1 MFMSAFLLDLRYGAR
16 MLRRT
21 PGFAAIVVAVL
32 ALGIGA
38 NSAVFSVVNAVLLR
52 PLPYHDPDRLYR
64 LDEIDPKGQ
73 PTGVSPADARIFGER
88 IHAFAELAVSHW
100 QNVTLTG
107 PQGPENDYGGKVSS
121 QCFRMLG
128 RPAALGRI
136 FRDEEFRPGAPA
148 VVILTHKLWTR
159 RFAGDRGVLG
169 KTLLLNGNPH
179 TIVGVMP
186 EDFFYDQRFALWT
199 PWQFTAGDT
208 AKREDRTPAAVRLRP
223 GTSPQQAQADL
234 LAVLREIA
242 PEDARKGWN
251 VRLVPLA
258 QQLTGR
264 VRASL
269 LVSLGA
275 VAFVLLIAC
284 LNVAN
289 LLLARASDRAREIA
303 VRTALGAG
311 RLRMIRQLLTE
322 SLLLSAAG
330 GTAGLLLG
338 AWGARALVTLFP
350 GRDPVPRLGQAHLDS
365 AVLLFTLAVT
375 LLTGIVFGLAPA
387 LHASRSNLTVALKES
402 GRGNSSGARSGR
414 VRNFLAIGETTLS
427 LILLVGAGLML
438 RSFQRLMAVNPG
450 FNPDRVLTLRVPLP
464 AAITGKAQQ
473 PAYYTRILDRLGS
486 LPGLNS
492 AGLIAPL
499 PLADVDANSTFV
511 VEGHVPPNGERQLVK
526 LRAVSP
532 GYFRA
537 MGIGLR
543 QGRVFDD
550 PVIRGDASD
559 ATRDAA
565 ARVIVVSES
574 LVRKYFP
581 HENPIGQRIT
591 QSTEGKG
598 PFATVVGV
606 VNDVRNLNLGDE
618 PEPEMYFDYRQF
630 FFAPFAMTLVLRT
643 VGADPMQVAAA
654 AQKEI
659 RAIAPDQPISDVK
672 TMRDVVS
679 ANVSQP
685 RFYTL
690 LLGIYAAIALL
701 LAATGLYGVLSYA
714 VSQRLREIGI
724 RRALGASRG
733 NILLL
738 VMRHALM
745 LVSIGTLLGLA
756 GSWALTR
763 LIAAQLY
770 RTQATDPATFGA
782 VAGLMIALALAATY
796 VPARRALQV
805 DPASAL
811 RCE

>member
-1 MFMSAFLLDLRYGAR
+1 MPMSAFLLDLRYAAR
-16 MLRRT
+16 VLRRT

-38 NSAVFSVVNAVLLR
+38 NSAVFSVVNAVLMR
-52 PLPYHDPDRLYR
+52 PLPYRDPDRLYR
-64 LDEIDPKGQ
+64 LDELDPKGQ
-73 PTGVSPADARIFGER
+73 PTGVSPADAQIFTHR
-88 IHAFAELAVSHW
+88 VHAFENVAVSHW
-100 QNVTLTG
+100 QNLTLTG
-107 PQGPENDYGGKVSS
+107 PQGPQNEYGGKMSS
-121 QCFRMLG
+121 DCFRMLG

-136 FRDEEFRPGAPA
+136 FRDDEFRPGAPP
-148 VVILTHKLWTR
+148 VVILTHKLWKS
-159 RFAGDRGVLG
+159 RFAGDPRVLG
-169 KTLLLNGNPH
+169 TALVLNGTPH

-199 PWQFTAGDT
+199 PWQFTAADT
-208 AKREDRTPAAVRLRP
+208 ENRDDRTPAAVRLRP
-223 GTSPQQAQADL
+223 GVSPHQAQSDL
-234 LAVLREIA
+234 LAVLRQIA
-242 PEDARKGWN
+242 PDDVRKGWSI
-251 VRLVPLA
+251 RLVPLA

-330 GTAGLLLG
+330 GIAGLLLG

-350 GRDPVPRLGQAHLDS
+350 GRDPVPRLDQAHLDS

-375 LLTGIVFGLAPA
+375 VITGVVFGLVPA
-387 LHASRSNLTVALKES
+387 LQSTRSNLTVALKEG
-402 GRGNSSGARSGR
+402 GRGNSSGAHSGR
-414 VRNFLAIGETTLS
+414 VRNVLVIAETALS

-438 RSFQRLMAVNPG
+438 RSFQRLMAVDPG

-464 AAITGKAQQ
+464 AAITVKAQQ
-473 PAYYTRILDRLGS
+473 PAYYTRILDRLVS
-486 LPGLNS
+486 LPALNS
-492 AGLIAPL
+492 VGLIAPL

-526 LRAVSP
+526 LRTVSP

-543 QGRVFDD
+543 QGRLFT
-550 PVIRGDASD
+550 DAD
-559 ATRDAA
+559 ARDADA
-565 ARVIVVSES
+565 GVVVVSES
-574 LVRKYFP
+574 LVRKYLP
-581 HENPIGQRIT
+581 HENPIGKRIT
-591 QSTEGKG
+591 RDTSGKG
-598 PFATVVGV
+598 RFATIVGV

-618 PEPEMYFDYRQF
+618 PEPEMYYDYRHF

-643 VGADPMQVAAA
+643 HAADPTRVAAA

-659 RAIAPDQPISDVK
+659 RVLMPDQPISDVK

-714 VSQRLREIGI
+714 VSRRQQEIGI
-724 RRALGASRG
+724 RLALGASQWSVFR
-733 NILLL
+733 L
-738 VMRHALM
+738 VMQEALT
-745 LVSIGTLLGLA
+745 LVGIGTALGLA

-770 RTQATDPATFGA
+770 RTQATDPLTFAA
-782 VAGLMIALALAATY
+782 VAALMLAVALAATY
-796 VPARRALQV
+796 LPASRALQV
-805 DPASAL
+805 DPATAL
-811 RCE
+811 RAE

>member
-1 MFMSAFLLDLRYGAR
+1 MSAFLLDLRHGAR

-21 PGFAAIVVAVL
+21 PGFTAIVMAVL

-52 PLPYHDPDRLYR
+52 PLPYHDPDHLYR

-73 PTGVSPADARIFGER
+73 PAGVSPADAQIFR
-88 IHAFAELAVSHW
+88 QRLHDFAELALSHW

-107 PQGPENDYGGKVSS
+107 PQGPQNEYGGKVSS
-121 QCFRMLG
+121 QCFRMLA
-128 RPAALGRI
+128 RPPALGRL
-136 FRDEEFRPGAPA
+136 FRDEEFRPGAPP
-148 VVILTHKLWTR
+148 VVILTYKLWKS
-159 RFAGDRGVLG
+159 RFAGDRAVLG
-169 KTLLLNGNPH
+169 TTLLLNGAPH
-179 TIVGVMP
+179 TIIAVMP

-208 AKREDRTPAAVRLRP
+208 AKRQDRTPAAVRLRS
-223 GTSPQQAQADL
+223 GISPRQTQANLA
-234 LAVLREIA
+234 AVLREIA
-242 PEDARKGWN
+242 PEDVRKGWT

-264 VRASL
+264 VRTSL

-289 LLLARASDRAREIA
+289 LLLARASLRAREIA
-303 VRTALGAG
+303 VRAALGGG

-330 GTAGLLLG
+330 GSAGLLLG
-338 AWGARALVTLFP
+338 ASGARALVTLFP
-350 GRDPVPRLGQAHLDS
+350 GRDPVPRMEQAHLDS

-375 LLTGIVFGLAPA
+375 VISGVVFGLLPA
-387 LHASRSNLTVALKES
+387 LAATRSNLTVALNES
-402 GRGNSSGARSGR
+402 GRGNSSGARSTR
-414 VRNFLAIGETTLS
+414 LRDLLVIAETALS
-427 LILLVGAGLML
+427 LVLLVGAGLML

-450 FNPDRVLTLRVPLP
+450 FNPDRILTLRVPLP
-464 AAITGKAQQ
+464 PSVTGKTRQ
-473 PAYYTRILDRLGS
+473 PAYYTRILDRLSS
-486 LPGLNS
+486 LPGLHS

-499 PLADVDANSTFV
+499 PLAGVDANSTFV
-511 VEGHVPPNGERQLVK
+511 VEGHVPPDGERQLVK
-526 LRAVSP
+526 LRAVSA
-532 GYFRA
+532 GYFRV

-543 QGRVFDD
+543 QGRVFN
-550 PVIRGDASD
+550 DAD
-559 ATRDAA
+559 INIAA
-565 ARVIVVSES
+565 QNPSAGVIVVSQS

-581 HENPIGQRIT
+581 RENPIGQRIS
-591 QSTEGKG
+591 QSSDGKG
-598 PFATVVGV
+598 PLATVVGV
-606 VNDVRNLNLGDE
+606 VDDVCNLNLADE
-618 PEPEMYFDYRQF
+618 PAPEMYFDYRQF

-643 VGADPMQVAAA
+643 LSADPMQVAAR

-659 RAIAPDQPISDVK
+659 RAIAPAQPIGDVK

-679 ANVSQP
+679 ANVAQP

-714 VSQRLREIGI
+714 VSQRLQEIGI
-724 RRALGASRG
+724 RLALGASWRDVFG
-733 NILLL
+733 L
-738 VMRHALM
+738 VMGHALR

-756 GSWALTR
+756 GAWALTR

-770 RTQATDPATFGA
+770 RTQATDPATFAA
-782 VAGLMIALALAATY
+782 VAGLMIALALAATWA
-796 VPARRALQV
+796 PTRRALKV
-805 DPASAL
+805 DPAIAL
-811 RCE
+811 RRE

>member
-1 MFMSAFLLDLRYGAR
+1 MSAFLLDLRFGAR
-16 MLRRT
+16 TLRRT
-21 PGFAAIVVAVL
+21 PGFASIVVAVL
-32 ALGIGA
+32 TLGIGA

-52 PLPYHDPDRLYR
+52 PLPYHDPDHLYR

-73 PTGVSPADARIFGER
+73 PAGVSPADAQIFRQR
-88 IHAFAELAVSHW
+88 IHGLAELAVSHW

-107 PQGPENDYGGKVSS
+107 RQGPENEYGGKVSS
-121 QCFRMLG
+121 QCFRMLA
-128 RPAALGRI
+128 RPAALGRL

-148 VVILTHKLWTR
+148 VVILTHKLWKR

-169 KTLLLNGNPH
+169 KTLLLNGTAH
-179 TIVGVMP
+179 TIIGVMP
-186 EDFFYDQRFALWT
+186 EDFFYDRRFALWT

-208 AKREDRTPAAVRLRP
+208 EKREDRTPAAVRLRP
-223 GTSPQQAQADL
+223 GISARQTEADL
-234 LAVLREIA
+234 VAVLREIA
-242 PEDARKGWN
+242 PQDVRKGWT

-303 VRTALGAG
+303 VRAALGAG

-330 GTAGLLLG
+330 GTGGLLLG

-350 GRDPVPRLGQAHLDS
+350 GRDPVPRLEQAHLDC

-375 LLTGIVFGLAPA
+375 AITGLVFGLAPA
-387 LHASRSNLTVALKES
+387 LAATRCNLTVALKES
-402 GRGNSSGARSGR
+402 GRGNSLGARSGR
-414 VRNFLAIGETTLS
+414 VRNLLVIAETALS

-438 RSFQRLMAVNPG
+438 RSLQRLMAVNPG

-464 AAITGKAQQ
+464 PAITGKAQQ

-511 VEGHVPPNGERQLVK
+511 VEGRVPPNGERQLVK
-526 LRAVSP
+526 LRAASP

-550 PVIRGDASD
+550 AVIRGDASD

-581 HENPIGQRIT
+581 HENPIGRRIT
-591 QSTEGKG
+591 QETAGKG

-643 VGADPMQVAAA
+643 HGADPMQVAAA

-659 RAIAPDQPISDVK
+659 RAIAPGQPISDVK
-672 TMRDVVS
+672 TMSDVVS
-679 ANVSQP
+679 GNVSQP

-714 VSQRLREIGI
+714 VSQRLQEIGI
-724 RRALGASRG
+724 RLALGATRRDVFG
-733 NILLL
+733 L
-738 VMRHALM
+738 VMGHALR

-756 GSWALTR
+756 GAWALTR

-770 RTQATDPATFGA
+770 RTQATDPATFAA
-782 VAGLMIALALAATY
+782 VAGLMTAVALGATY
-796 VPARRALQV
+796 VPARRALKV
-805 DPASAL
+805 DPAIAL
-811 RCE
+811 RRE

>member
-1 MFMSAFLLDLRYGAR
+1 MSTFLLDLRYAVR
-16 MLRRT
+16 VLRRT

-52 PLPYHDPDRLYR
+52 PLPYHDPDHLYR
-64 LDEIDPKGQ
+64 LDEVNPKGQ
-73 PTGVSPADARIFGER
+73 PAGVSPADAQIFRDR
-88 IHAFAELAVSHW
+88 IHAFESVAVSHW

-107 PQGPENDYGGKVSS
+107 PEGPENTYGGKVSS

-128 RPAALGRI
+128 RPAALGRT

-148 VVILTHKLWTR
+148 VVILAHKLWKG

-169 KTLLLNGNPH
+169 KTLLLSGTPH
-179 TIVGVMP
+179 TIIGIMP
-186 EDFFYDQRFALWT
+186 EDFFYDQRFTLWT
-199 PWQFTAGDT
+199 PWQFTAGET

-223 GTSPQQAQADL
+223 GISPRQAQAEL
-234 LAVLREIA
+234 LAALRETA
-242 PEDARKGWN
+242 PEDVRKGWSA
-251 VRLVPLA
+251 RLVPMA
-258 QQLTGR
+258 QLLTER
-264 VRASL
+264 VRTSL

-289 LLLARASDRAREIA
+289 LLLARVSDRAREIA

-322 SLLLSAAG
+322 SLLLSVAG
-330 GTAGLLLG
+330 GTAGLLVG

-350 GRDPVPRLGQAHLDS
+350 DRDPVPRLDQAHLDS

-375 LLTGIVFGLAPA
+375 VITGVLFGLAPA
-387 LHASRSNLTVALKES
+387 LQATRANLTVALKES
-402 GRGNSSGARSGR
+402 GRGTSSGARSGR
-414 VRNFLAIGETTLS
+414 VRNSLVIAETALS

-464 AAITGKAQQ
+464 ATITVKAQQ

-511 VEGHVPPNGERQLVK
+511 VEGHLPPNGERQLVK

-550 PVIRGDASD
+550 AD
-559 ATRDAA
+559 TRDGSAK
-565 ARVIVVSES
+565 VIVVSES
-574 LVRKYFP
+574 LVRRYFP
-581 HENPIGQRIT
+581 HQNPIGKRIT

-606 VNDVRNLNLGDE
+606 VNDVPSLNLADA

-643 VGADPMQVAAA
+643 HAADPMHVAAA

-659 RAIAPDQPISDVK
+659 RAITPDQPISDVK
-672 TMRDVVS
+672 TMRDVLS
-679 ANVSQP
+679 GNVSQP

-701 LAATGLYGVLSYA
+701 LAAIGLYGVLSYA
-714 VSQRLREIGI
+714 VSQRLQEIGI
-724 RRALGASRG
+724 RLALGASRG
-733 NILLL
+733 HVFRL
-738 VMRHALM
+738 VMGHALM
-745 LVSIGTLLGLA
+745 LLGIGTLLGLA

-763 LIAAQLY
+763 LIAAQLF
-770 RTQATDPATFGA
+770 RTQATDPATFAA
-782 VAGLMIALALAATY
+782 VSGLMLAVALAATY
-796 VPARRALQV
+796 VPARRALKV
-805 DPASAL
+805 DPAMAL
-811 RCE
+811 RSE

>member
-1 MFMSAFLLDLRYGAR
+1 MSAFLQDLRFGIR
-16 MLRRT
+16 TLRRT
-21 PGFAAIVVAVL
+21 PGFVAIVVAVL

-52 PLPYHDPDRLYR
+52 PLPYAEPDRLYR
-64 LDEIDPKGQ
+64 LDEINPKGQ
-73 PTGVSPADARIFGER
+73 PTGVSPADAQMFRLR
-88 IHAFAELAVSHW
+88 VPAFEHIGLSHW

-107 PQGPENDYGGKVSS
+107 PEGPANEYGGKVSS
-121 QCFRMLG
+121 ECFRMLA
-128 RPAALGRI
+128 RPPALGRT
-136 FRDEEFRPGAPA
+136 FRDDEFRPGSPA
-148 VVILTHKLWTR
+148 VVILTHKLWKS
-159 RFAGDRGVLG
+159 RFAGRGVLG
-169 KTLLLNGNPH
+169 KTLLLNAAPY
-179 TIVGVMP
+179 TIIGVMP

-199 PWQFTAGDT
+199 PWQFTAADT
-208 AKREDRTPAAVRLRP
+208 SRREDRTPAAVRLRP
-223 GTSPQQAQADL
+223 GISPQQAQSDL

-242 PEDARKGWN
+242 PEDVRKGWT
-251 VRLVPLA
+251 VRVVPMA
-258 QQLTGR
+258 RQLTGR

-311 RLRMIRQLLTE
+311 RLRMVRQLLTE
-322 SLLLSAAG
+322 SLLLSSAG
-330 GTAGLLLG
+330 GIAGLLLG
-338 AWGARALVTLFP
+338 IWGARALVTLFP
-350 GRDPVPRLGQAHLDS
+350 DHDPVPRLEQAHLDFT
-365 AVLLFTLAVT
+365 VLCFTLAVT
-375 LLTGIVFGLAPA
+375 AITGVIFGLAPA
-387 LHASRSNLTVALKES
+387 LEATRSNLTVALKE
-402 GRGNSSGARSGR
+402 GARGTSSGERSTR
-414 VRNFLAIGETTLS
+414 VRNLLVIAETALS

-438 RSFQRLMAVNPG
+438 RSFQRLLSVNPG

-464 AAITGKAQQ
+464 ATITAKPQQ
-473 PAYYTRILDRLGS
+473 PAYYTRILDRLAS

-511 VEGHVPPNGERQLVK
+511 VEGHLPPNGERQLVK
-526 LRAVSP
+526 LRTVSP

-537 MGIGLR
+537 MGIALR
-543 QGRVFDD
+543 QGRVFDEAA
-550 PVIRGDASD
+550 PPDAS
-559 ATRDAA
+559 AKV
-565 ARVIVVSES
+565 VIVSES

-581 HENPIGQRIT
+581 NQNPLGRRIT

-598 PFATVVGV
+598 PFATIVGV
-606 VNDVRNLNLGDE
+606 VNDVPNLNLGAE

-630 FFAPFAMTLVLRT
+630 FFAPFAMTIVLRT
-643 VGADPMQVAAA
+643 HSADSTQVAAA

-659 RAIAPDQPISDVK
+659 RAITPDQPISDVK

-679 ANVSQP
+679 GNVSQP

-724 RRALGASRG
+724 RLALGASRRS
-733 NILLL
+733 IFHL
-738 VMRHALM
+738 VMAHALT
-745 LVSIGTLLGLA
+745 LVGIGTLLGLA

-770 RTQATDPATFGA
+770 RTQATDPATFAA
-782 VAGLMIALALAATY
+782 VAGLMIAVALGATY
-796 VPARRALQV
+796 VPARRALKV
-805 DPASAL
+805 DPAIAL
-811 RCE
+811 HAE

>member
-1 MFMSAFLLDLRYGAR
+1 MFLSAFLLDLRYGAR

-73 PTGVSPADARIFGER
+73 PAGVSPADARIFRER
-88 IHAFAELAVSHW
+88 VQAFENIAVSHW
-100 QNVTLTG
+100 QNLTLTG
-107 PQGPENDYGGKVSS
+107 PQGPENEYGGKMSS

-136 FRDEEFRPGAPA
+136 FRDEEFRAGAPA
-148 VVILTHKLWTR
+148 VVILTHKLWKS

-169 KTLLLNGNPH
+169 KTLLLNGTPH
-179 TIVGVMP
+179 AIIGVMP
-186 EDFFYDQRFALWT
+186 EDFFYDPRFALWT
-199 PWQFTAGDT
+199 PWQFA
-208 AKREDRTPAAVRLRP
+208 ANEIARREDRTPSAVRLRR
-223 GTSPQQAQADL
+223 GISPQQAQAEL

-242 PEDARKGWN
+242 PEDARKGWS

-258 QQLTGR
+258 QQLTDR

-464 AAITGKAQQ
+464 AAITIKAQQ

-511 VEGHVPPNGERQLVK
+511 VEGRLPPNGERQLVK
-526 LRAVSP
+526 LRAASP

-543 QGRVFDD
+543 RGRVFEDADSRD
-550 PVIRGDASD
+550 P
-559 ATRDAA
+559 A

-581 HENPIGQRIT
+581 HEDPIGQRIT
-591 QSTEGKG
+591 RSTEGAG

-618 PEPEMYFDYRQF
+618 PEPEMYIDYRQF

-643 VGADPMQVAAA
+643 HGADPMQMAAA

-659 RAIAPDQPISDVK
+659 RAITPDQPISDVK

-679 ANVSQP
+679 GNVSQP

-701 LAATGLYGVLSYA
+701 LAATGLYGVLSCA
-714 VSQRLREIGI
+714 VSQRLQEIGI
-724 RRALGASRG
+724 RLALGASRG
-733 NILLL
+733 SIFRL
-738 VMRHALM
+738 VMGHALM
-745 LVSIGTLLGLA
+745 LVGVGTLLGLA

-770 RTQATDPATFGA
+770 RTQATDPGTFAA

-796 VPARRALQV
+796 VPARRALKV
-805 DPASAL
+805 DPAMAL

>member
-1 MFMSAFLLDLRYGAR
+1 MFMSDFLLDLRYAAR
-16 MLRRT
+16 LLRRT

-32 ALGIGA
+32 GLGIGA

-73 PTGVSPADARIFGER
+73 PTGVSPADARIFRER
-88 IHAFAELAVSHW
+88 VHAFESIAVSHW
-100 QNVTLTG
+100 QNLTITG
-107 PQGPENDYGGKVSS
+107 PQGPENEYGGRVSS
-121 QCFRMLG
+121 GCFRMLA

-148 VVILTHKLWTR
+148 VVVLTHKLWTR
-159 RFAGDRGVLG
+159 RFAGDRSVLG
-169 KTLLLNGNPH
+169 KTLLLNGNPY

-186 EDFFYDQRFALWT
+186 EDFFYDQRFGLWT

-350 GRDPVPRLGQAHLDS
+350 GRDPVPRLEQDHLDC

-375 LLTGIVFGLAPA
+375 AITGLVFGLAPA
-387 LHASRSNLTVALKES
+387 LAATRCNLTVALKES
-402 GRGNSSGARSGR
+402 GRGSSSGARSGR

-464 AAITGKAQQ
+464 AAI
-473 PAYYTRILDRLGS
+473 
-486 LPGLNS
+486 
-492 AGLIAPL
+492 
-499 PLADVDANSTFV
+499 
-511 VEGHVPPNGERQLVK
+511 
-526 LRAVSP
+526 
-532 GYFRA
+532 
-537 MGIGLR
+537 
-543 QGRVFDD
+543 
-550 PVIRGDASD
+550 
-559 ATRDAA
+559 
-565 ARVIVVSES
+565 
-574 LVRKYFP
+574 
-581 HENPIGQRIT
+581 
-591 QSTEGKG
+591 
-598 PFATVVGV
+598 
-606 VNDVRNLNLGDE
+606 
-618 PEPEMYFDYRQF
+618 
-630 FFAPFAMTLVLRT
+630 
-643 VGADPMQVAAA
+643 
-654 AQKEI
+654 
-659 RAIAPDQPISDVK
+659 
-672 TMRDVVS
+672 
-679 ANVSQP
+679 
-685 RFYTL
+685 
-690 LLGIYAAIALL
+690 
-701 LAATGLYGVLSYA
+701 
-714 VSQRLREIGI
+714 
-724 RRALGASRG
+724 
-733 NILLL
+733 
-738 VMRHALM
+738 
-745 LVSIGTLLGLA
+745 
-756 GSWALTR
+756 
-763 LIAAQLY
+763 
-770 RTQATDPATFGA
+770 
-782 VAGLMIALALAATY
+782 
-796 VPARRALQV
+796 
-805 DPASAL
+805 
-811 RCE
+811 

>member
-1 MFMSAFLLDLRYGAR
+1 MSAFLLDLRYGAR

-52 PLPYHDPDRLYR
+52 PLPYQDPGRLYQV
-64 LDEIDPKGQ
+64 DEINPKGE
-73 PTGVSPADARIFGER
+73 PNGVSPADAQVFRQR
-88 IHAFAELAVSHW
+88 IHAFENLAVSHW

-107 PQGPENDYGGKVSS
+107 PEGPENDYAGKVSS
-121 QCFRMLG
+121 EIFRMLG
-128 RPAALGRI
+128 RPAALGRL
-136 FRDEEFRPGAPA
+136 FRDEDFRPGAPGA
-148 VVILTHKLWTR
+148 VILTHKLWMR

-169 KTLLLNGNPH
+169 KTLLLNGAPH
-179 TIVGVMP
+179 TIIGVMP
-186 EDFFYDQRFALWT
+186 EDFIYEQRFVLWT
-199 PWQFTAGDT
+199 AWQFTAGDM
-208 AKREDRTPAAVRLRP
+208 AMREERTPTAVRLRP
-223 GTSPQQAQADL
+223 GISPQQAQADL

-242 PEDARKGWN
+242 PEDVRKGWS

-258 QQLTGR
+258 QQLTNR

-311 RLRMIRQLLTE
+311 RLRMVRQLLTE

-330 GTAGLLLG
+330 GAAGLLLG

-350 GRDPVPRLGQAHLDS
+350 EHDPVPRLEQAHLDS

-375 LLTGIVFGLAPA
+375 VITGVVFGLVPA
-387 LHASRSNLTVALKES
+387 LDATRSNLTVALKES

-414 VRNFLAIGETTLS
+414 MRNFLVIAETALS

-438 RSFQRLMAVNPG
+438 RSFQRLMAVDPG
-450 FNPDRVLTLRVPLP
+450 FNADRVLTLRVPLP
-464 AAITGKAQQ
+464 SAITGKDQR

-499 PLADVDANSTFV
+499 PLADVDANSTFA

-537 MGIGLR
+537 MGVGLR
-543 QGRVFDD
+543 QGRLF
-550 PVIRGDASD
+550 GDAD
-559 ATRDAA
+559 VRDGGAK
-565 ARVIVVSES
+565 VVVVSES
-574 LVRKYFP
+574 LARKYFP
-581 HENPIGQRIT
+581 REDPVGRRIT
-591 QSTEGKG
+591 QDTQGKG
-598 PFATVVGV
+598 PFATIVGV
-606 VNDVRNLNLGDE
+606 VNDVHNLHLGDA
-618 PEPEMYFDYRQF
+618 PEPELYFDYRQF

-643 VGADPMQVAAA
+643 HSADPVQLAAA

-659 RAIAPDQPISDVK
+659 RAITPDQPISDVK

-679 ANVSQP
+679 GNVAQP

-690 LLGIYAAIALL
+690 LLGIYAVIALL

-714 VSQRLREIGI
+714 VSQRVQEIGI
-724 RRALGASRG
+724 RLALGASRRS
-733 NILLL
+733 IFAL
-738 VMRHALM
+738 VMGRALM

-770 RTQATDPATFGA
+770 RTQATDPATFA
-782 VAGLMIALALAATY
+782 TVAGLMIAVALAATY
-796 VPARRALQV
+796 VPARRALKV
-805 DPASAL
+805 DPVVAL

>member
-1 MFMSAFLLDLRYGAR
+1 MSAFLQDLRFGAR
-16 MLRRT
+16 TLRRT
-21 PGFAAIVVAVL
+21 PGFVAIVVAVL

-52 PLPYHDPDRLYR
+52 PLPYADPDRLYR
-64 LDEIDPKGQ
+64 LDEVDPKGQ
-73 PTGVSPADARIFGER
+73 PTGVSPADAEIFHRRVPVVEHIG
-88 IHAFAELAVSHW
+88 LSHW

-107 PQGPENDYGGKVSS
+107 PQGPVNEYGGKMSS
-121 QCFRMLG
+121 DCFRMLA
-128 RPAALGRI
+128 RPPALGRS
-136 FRDEEFRPGAPA
+136 FRDEEFRAGSPG
-148 VVILTHKLWTR
+148 VVILTHKLWIG

-169 KTLLLNGNPH
+169 KTLLLNAIPH
-179 TIVGVMP
+179 TIIGVMP

-199 PWQFTAGDT
+199 PWQFTAADT
-208 AKREDRTPAAVRLRP
+208 ARREDRTPAAVRLRP
-223 GTSPQQAQADL
+223 GISPRQAQSDL
-234 LAVLREIA
+234 LAILREIS
-242 PEDARKGWN
+242 PDDVRKGWN
-251 VRLVPLA
+251 IRVVPMA
-258 QQLTGR
+258 QQLTSR

-322 SLLLSAAG
+322 SLLLSIAG
-330 GTAGLLLG
+330 GIAGLLLG

-350 GRDPVPRLGQAHLDS
+350 DRDPVPRLEQAHLDL

-375 LLTGIVFGLAPA
+375 AITGVIFGLAPA
-387 LHASRSNLTVALKES
+387 LEATRSNLTVSLKE
-402 GRGNSSGARSGR
+402 GARGTSSGARSAR
-414 VRNFLAIGETTLS
+414 VRNLLVIAETALS

-438 RSFQRLMAVNPG
+438 RSFQRLLSVNPG

-464 AAITGKAQQ
+464 AAITAKPQQ
-473 PAYYTRILDRLGS
+473 PAYYTRILDRLAS

-511 VEGHVPPNGERQLVK
+511 VEGHPPPNGERQLVK
-526 LRAVSP
+526 LRTVSP

-537 MGIGLR
+537 MGIALR

-550 PVIRGDASD
+550 AAPPDAS
-559 ATRDAA
+559 AKV
-565 ARVIVVSES
+565 VIVSES

-581 HENPIGQRIT
+581 NQSPLGQRIT

-598 PFATVVGV
+598 PFATVAGV

-630 FFAPFAMTLVLRT
+630 FFAPFAMTIVLRT
-643 VGADPMQVAAA
+643 HSAGSMQVAAA

-659 RAIAPDQPISDVK
+659 RAITPDQPISDVK

-679 ANVSQP
+679 GNVSQP

-724 RRALGASRG
+724 RLALGASRRS
-733 NILLL
+733 IFRL
-738 VMRHALM
+738 VMGHALT
-745 LVSIGTLLGLA
+745 LVGLGTLLGLA

-763 LIAAQLY
+763 LIAAQLF
-770 RTQATDPATFGA
+770 RTQATDPATFAA
-782 VAGLMIALALAATY
+782 VAGLMIAVALAATY
-796 VPARRALQV
+796 VPARRALKV
-805 DPASAL
+805 DPAIAL
-811 RCE
+811 HAE

>member
-1 MFMSAFLLDLRYGAR
+1 MSAFLLDLRHGAR

-21 PGFAAIVVAVL
+21 PGFTAIVMAVL

-52 PLPYHDPDRLYR
+52 PLPYHDPDHLYR

-73 PTGVSPADARIFGER
+73 PAGVSPADAQIFR
-88 IHAFAELAVSHW
+88 QRLHDFAELALSHW

-107 PQGPENDYGGKVSS
+107 PQGPQNEYGGKVSS
-121 QCFRMLG
+121 QCFRMLA
-128 RPAALGRI
+128 RPPALGRL
-136 FRDEEFRPGAPA
+136 FRDEEFRPGAPP
-148 VVILTHKLWTR
+148 VVILTYKLWKS
-159 RFAGDRGVLG
+159 RFAGDRAVLG
-169 KTLLLNGNPH
+169 TTLLLNGAPH
-179 TIVGVMP
+179 TIIAVMP

-208 AKREDRTPAAVRLRP
+208 AKRQDRTPAAVRLRP
-223 GTSPQQAQADL
+223 GISPRQTQANLA
-234 LAVLREIA
+234 AVLREIA
-242 PEDARKGWN
+242 PEDVRKGWT

-264 VRASL
+264 VRTSL

-289 LLLARASDRAREIA
+289 LLLARASLRAREIA
-303 VRTALGAG
+303 VRAALGAG

-330 GTAGLLLG
+330 GSAGLLLG
-338 AWGARALVTLFP
+338 ASGARALVTLFP
-350 GRDPVPRLGQAHLDS
+350 GRDPVPRLEQAHLDS

-375 LLTGIVFGLAPA
+375 VISGVVFGLLPA
-387 LHASRSNLTVALKES
+387 LAATRSNLTVALNES
-402 GRGNSSGARSGR
+402 GRGNSSGARSTR
-414 VRNFLAIGETTLS
+414 LRDLLVIAETALS
-427 LILLVGAGLML
+427 LVLLVGAGLML

-450 FNPDRVLTLRVPLP
+450 FNPDRILTLRVPLP
-464 AAITGKAQQ
+464 PSVTGKTRQ
-473 PAYYTRILDRLGS
+473 PAYYTRILDRLSS
-486 LPGLNS
+486 LPGLHS

-499 PLADVDANSTFV
+499 PLAGVDANSTFV
-511 VEGHVPPNGERQLVK
+511 VEGHVPPDGERQLVK
-526 LRAVSP
+526 LRAVSA
-532 GYFRA
+532 GYFHV

-543 QGRVFDD
+543 QGRIFN
-550 PVIRGDASD
+550 DAD
-559 ATRDAA
+559 INIAA
-565 ARVIVVSES
+565 QNPSAGVIVVSQS

-581 HENPIGQRIT
+581 RENPIGQRIS
-591 QSTEGKG
+591 QSSDGKG
-598 PFATVVGV
+598 PLATVVGV
-606 VNDVRNLNLGDE
+606 VDDVCNLNLADE
-618 PEPEMYFDYRQF
+618 PAPEMYFDYRQF

-643 VGADPMQVAAA
+643 LSADPMQVAAR

-659 RAIAPDQPISDVK
+659 RAIAPAQPIGDVK

-679 ANVSQP
+679 ANVAQP

-714 VSQRLREIGI
+714 VSQRLQEIGI
-724 RRALGASRG
+724 RLALGASWRDVFG
-733 NILLL
+733 L
-738 VMRHALM
+738 VMGHALR

-756 GSWALTR
+756 GAWALTR

-770 RTQATDPATFGA
+770 RTQATDPATFAA
-782 VAGLMIALALAATY
+782 VAGLMIALALAATWA
-796 VPARRALQV
+796 PTRRALKV
-805 DPASAL
+805 DPAIAL
-811 RCE
+811 RRE

>member
-1 MFMSAFLLDLRYGAR
+1 MSMSTFLLDIRYGAR
-16 MLRRT
+16 TLRRT

-52 PLPYHDPDRLYR
+52 PLPYRDPDRLYR
-64 LDEIDPKGQ
+64 LDEVNPKGQ
-73 PTGVSPADARIFGER
+73 PAGVSPADAQIFLER
-88 IHAFAELAVSHW
+88 VHAFESLAVSHW
-100 QNVTLTG
+100 QNLTLTG
-107 PQGPENDYGGKVSS
+107 PQGPQNEYGGKVSS
-121 QCFRMLG
+121 HCFRMLG
-128 RPAALGRI
+128 RPAELGRT
-136 FRDEEFRPGAPA
+136 FREEEFRSGAPG
-148 VVILTHKLWTR
+148 VVILAHKLWQG
-159 RFAGDRGVLG
+159 RFAGDPGVLG
-169 KTLLLNGNPH
+169 KTLFLNGNPH
-179 TIVGVMP
+179 TIIGVMP
-186 EDFFYDQRFALWT
+186 EDFFYDHRFALWT
-199 PWQFTAGDT
+199 AWQFTAGD
-208 AKREDRTPAAVRLRP
+208 AANREDRTPTAARLRP
-223 GTSPQQAQADL
+223 GISPQQAQAEL
-234 LAVLREIA
+234 MTVLGEIA
-242 PEDARKGWN
+242 PEDVRKGWN
-251 VRLVPLA
+251 VRIVPMA
-258 QQLTGR
+258 QLLTER
-264 VRASL
+264 VRPAL

-289 LLLARASDRAREIA
+289 LLLSRASDRAREIA

-311 RLRMIRQLLTE
+311 RLRMVRQLLTE
-322 SLLLSAAG
+322 SLLLASAG
-330 GTAGLLLG
+330 GIAGLLVG
-338 AWGARALVTLFP
+338 AWGARALVMLFP
-350 GRDPVPRLGQAHLDS
+350 DRDPVPRLEQAHLDS
-365 AVLLFTLAVT
+365 LVLLFTLGVT
-375 LLTGIVFGLAPA
+375 VITGVVFGLAPA
-387 LHASRSNLTVALKES
+387 IAATRMDLTGNDLTGALKES
-402 GRGNSSGARSGR
+402 GRGNSSGARSSR
-414 VRNFLAIGETTLS
+414 VRNVLVIAETALS
-427 LILLVGAGLML
+427 LILLVGAGLMM

-464 AAITGKAQQ
+464 AAITAKAQQ

-526 LRAVSP
+526 LRTVSP

-543 QGRVFDD
+543 QGRLF
-550 PVIRGDASD
+550 GDAD
-559 ATRDAA
+559 ARDANPK
-565 ARVIVVSES
+565 VVVVSES

-581 HENPIGQRIT
+581 HEDPVGKRIT
-591 QSTEGKG
+591 QSTDGKG
-598 PFATVVGV
+598 NFATVVGV
-606 VNDVRNLNLGDE
+606 VNDVRNLNLSDG

-643 VGADPMQVAAA
+643 HSADPNQVAAA

-659 RAIAPDQPISDVK
+659 RAISPDQPISDVK
-672 TMRDVVS
+672 TMRDVVTG
-679 ANVSQP
+679 NVSQP

-714 VSQRLREIGI
+714 VSQRRQEIGI
-724 RRALGASRG
+724 RLALGASRPS
-733 NILLL
+733 IFRM
-738 VMRHALM
+738 VMGHALV
-745 LVSIGTLLGLA
+745 LVGIGTLLGLA

-770 RTQATDPATFGA
+770 RTQAADPATFAA
-782 VAGLMIALALAATY
+782 VTGLMIAAAVAATY
-796 VPARRALQV
+796 IPARRALKV
-805 DPASAL
+805 DPAMAL